1 MAKTTVDTLL
11 VKIQADSQQLVR
23 ELEKL
28 KGKTQQ
34 TSKKMS
40 DSFKKFDQALGK
52 AIKRTALV
60 GGAIGVAFGT
70 VAIRKIVQTGSS
82 IESLQI
88 RLKQLFGSAD
98 EGKKAF
104 DVLAEFASKVPFSLA
119 EIQQGAGSLAV
130 VSKNAEELRKI

>member
-1 MAKTTVDTLL
+1 
-11 VKIQADSQQLVR
+11 
-23 ELEKL
+23 
-28 KGKTQQ
+28 
-34 TSKKMS
+34 MS